1 MRVMS
6 IRTRLWMLVVCPL
19 IAMLTVALIAVLG
32 VHSMSQ
38 TTDDVNEKNVQRIAV
53 LNKISAL
60 YAVNIIDAV
69 NKAHVGLI
77 TREEALRSVSDAQVN
92 AAAQWSKYLRHPTS
106 SEENSFSESL
116 KELMKSADDVLR
128 NIKTE
133 LSTKNSS
140 LESAVHRLYGK
151 VDPLSNAIAQMVD
164 YQLRASDKHALYLH
178 NLSTALTSVLL
189 AISSFTFVSF
199 FLMGWWISRGIITP
213 LYNLRVALSRLRKE
227 QDLTVVVPITREDE
241 IGLVAKDLNEMV
253 IYFKKLIKDMHGI
266 AETLSTGANE
276 LNDLGIITA
285 KKMELQRLETE
296 KNATAMN
303 EMSATVNEIAKN
315 TNDAAIAAHN
325 AETKAEDGRFIVKD
339 TISHMRLL
347 SNKLSETSKVLQSLA
362 TESDNINKVMGVIQS
377 IAEQTNLLALNAA
390 IEAARAGEQGR
401 GFAVVADEVRV
412 LAQRTQ
418 KSTGEIEATVERLQ
432 NNTNLAVESMEQ
444 GISEVERTNTLIL
457 NCGGSLENIVR
468 AIEELNDLNVQV
480 ASATEE
486 QSKVTAEMNRSM
498 INISDIAA
506 HTSESTRDVSLK
518 YQSLDNM
525 AKLIKKQ
532 IEHFKWG

>member
-1 MRVMS
+1 MKMMS
-6 IRTRLWMLVVCPL
+6 IRTRLWILVACPL
-19 IAMLTVALIAVLG
+19 TAMLILSLIAVLG

-38 TTDDVNEKNVQRIAV
+38 TTDNVNEKNVQRIAV
-53 LNKISAL
+53 LNNISAL

-92 AAAQWSKYLRHPTS
+92 AAAQWSKYLRHPMS
-106 SEENSFSESL
+106 SVEHSFSASV
-116 KELMKSADDVLR
+116 KELMKSVDDVLSD
-128 NIKTE
+128 IKIE
-133 LSTKNSS
+133 LSTNNSS

-151 VDPLSNAIAQMVD
+151 VDPLSNAIAKIVD
-164 YQLRASDKHALYLH
+164 YQLRTSDKHVLYLH
-178 NLSTALTSVLL
+178 DLSTELMSVLL
-189 AISSFTFVSF
+189 AISSLTFVSF
-199 FLMGWWISRGIITP
+199 SLMGWWISSGIITP
-213 LYNLRVALSRLRKE
+213 LSNLRVALSRLRKE

-241 IGLVAKDLNEMV
+241 IGLVANDLNEMV
-253 IYFKKLIKDMHGI
+253 SYFKKLIKDMHGI
-266 AETLSTGANE
+266 AENLSTGADE
-276 LNDLGIITA
+276 LNALGMITA
-285 KKMELQRLETE
+285 KKMALQCLETE
-296 KNATAMN
+296 QNAAAMN

-315 TNDAAIAAHN
+315 TNDAAIAARH
-325 AETKAEDGRFIVKD
+325 AETKAEDGQLRVKD
-339 TISHMRLL
+339 TIRHMCLL

-362 TESDNINKVMGVIQS
+362 TESENINQVMGVIRS

-418 KSTGEIEATVERLQ
+418 KSTGEIEATVNRLQ
-432 NNTNLAVESMEQ
+432 SNTNLAVESMEQ

-457 NCGGSLENIVR
+457 NCGSSLANIVR
-468 AIEELNDLNVQV
+468 AIEELNSLNVQV
-480 ASATEE
+480 ASAAEE

-498 INISDIAA
+498 VNISDIVA

-532 IEHFKWG
+532 VEHFKWC